1 VHWEN
6 NRREKMNESQVKEIE
21 EIVQQVAVDSGVS
34 FDAAFKIA
42 VGVLRL
48 HAIER
53 LPKGDGCAGGPI

>member
-1 VHWEN
+1 
-6 NRREKMNESQVKEIE
+6 MNESQVKEIE